1 MRRSA
6 WILYVSV
13 TVAVAVA
20 YFLVPTT
27 ALSKLLLYNGIGL
40 SAVVAGVV
48 GIRRNRPEHATAWKF
63 VVAGQASFLFADVL
77 YYVLEALSDEVPFP
91 SPADAFYLGMY
102 PLVITGL
109 LLVVR
114 RIRPGRDWAA
124 LLDAGIVTVG
134 AFGVL
139 GILVMDTYLQ
149 DATLSFGGQAISIA
163 YPVMDVALIAVAM
176 RVMSAVHLRHASL
189 ALMSAGLVSLMIAD
203 TFYGVLNSAGTFE
216 TGGFADAFWLGFY
229 ILVGAA
235 ALHPAMG
242 RPMQTVDEN
251 LSRFSRVRMA
261 LLCAVTLS
269 LPTIDL
275 IWGEPFDKILTA
287 LLSMAMFLL
296 VLARVV
302 GLMSL
307 VQRNELQARHD
318 AMHDSLTGLANR
330 VLFSE
335 RVAHSVSGNDPGVVS
350 VLFVDLDDFKTINDS
365 LGHRAGDDLLMA
377 VAARLQT
384 CVRDRD
390 LVARLSGDEFAVLL
404 DSAVDRQ
411 DAVAV
416 AERLQDALRAPIEIE
431 GREVLVS
438 ASVGIA
444 VENRAD
450 IARPEVLL
458 QAADVAMYR
467 AKSKGK
473 GRFEIFEEAMY
484 QEAID
489 RLDLKG
495 DLQVALERAQLKLF
509 YQPIV
514 DMSDERITSVEAL
527 LRWQHP
533 ERGLVTPDTFIPLA
547 EQTGLIVPIGRWVL
561 REACSQVMR
570 WRRDHPDTAPRGVSV
585 NLSAR
590 QMYDPRLIED
600 VFDALADS
608 GMEPSNL
615 TLEITESML
624 IGESDQAMQV
634 LERLRAMSVK
644 IAIDDFGTGYSSL
657 SYLRRFPVTS
667 IKIDR
672 SFVAEMQGSSTSEA
686 LVRAVIDLAHVLE
699 LDTVAEGIEE
709 RDQAATLSSL
719 RCNLGQGYLFSRPLP
734 AVELEG
740 LIRPAAPAPGPV
752 RPNRPLEVVVHD
764 GHEHLADLTAD
775 LASLHADLDL
785 PLTARMRWLQ
795 TWAEVCEDWT
805 PASIVVRE
813 QGGYVQGAALLAQRD
828 AGGVRQVVAMGHDLM
843 ASTRLP
849 VRSDR
854 AAKALATG
862 IVDHLATSGDPWVLD
877 LRQLPESSPVARL
890 LAQRLPNAQLAAD
903 LFVPRVDL
911 RAAGS
916 AEALLSK
923 NMTRQLRKARNR
935 IETDGLD
942 LSISFAR
949 TEAEIRLL
957 LPQLERI
964 HVERDHCSGRTS
976 DLDDPVIG
984 ELWRRLVLNHA
995 ASGQV
1000 EVATLSLDGTIVA
1013 FVITFID
1020 HSAHRVFDGHFSTDY
1035 ARYSPGRLVE
1045 FAVLERAFADPEI
1058 RELDW
1063 MAGVAA
1069 EKLLVANASHGRT
1082 RLAAASPLLAG
1093 SRRAG

>member
-1 MRRSA
+1 
-6 WILYVSV
+6 
-13 TVAVAVA
+13 
-20 YFLVPTT
+20 
-27 ALSKLLLYNGIGL
+27 
-40 SAVVAGVV
+40 
-48 GIRRNRPEHATAWKF
+48 
-63 VVAGQASFLFADVL
+63 
-77 YYVLEALSDEVPFP
+77 
-91 SPADAFYLGMY
+91 
-102 PLVITGL
+102 
-109 LLVVR
+109 
-114 RIRPGRDWAA
+114 
-124 LLDAGIVTVG
+124 
-134 AFGVL
+134 
-139 GILVMDTYLQ
+139 MDSYLQ
-149 DATLSFGGQAISIA
+149 DVTLTLGGRVISIA
-163 YPVMDVALIAVAM
+163 YPVMDVALVAVAV
-176 RVMSAVHLRHASL
+176 RLMSVVHLRHPSF
-189 ALMSAGLVSLMIAD
+189 ALMSSGLISLLIAD

-229 ILVGAA
+229 ILIGTA

-242 RPMQTVDEN
+242 RPMQTVDVN
-251 LSRFSRVRMA
+251 ISRFSRVRIA

-275 IWGEPFDKILTA
+275 IWGKPFDKLLTA

-296 VLARVV
+296 VLGRVV
-302 GLMSL
+302 GLMGL
-307 VQRNELQARHD
+307 VQANERQARHD

-335 RVAHSVSGNDPGVVS
+335 RVAHSVGGDRPGVVS

-365 LGHRAGDDLLMA
+365 LGHRAGDELLMT
-377 VAARLQT
+377 VAERLQA

-411 DAVAV
+411 DAIAV
-416 AERLQDALRAPIEIE
+416 AERLQEALRAPIDIE
-431 GREVLVS
+431 GREVLIS

-450 IARPEVLL
+450 IARPDVLL

-473 GRFEIFEEAMY
+473 GRFEFFEQEMY

-495 DLQVALERAQLKLF
+495 DLQVALERAQLKVF

-514 DMSDERITSVEAL
+514 DMASEKITSVEAL

-533 ERGLVTPDTFIPLA
+533 ERGMVTPDKFIPLA

-570 WRRDHPDTAPRGVSV
+570 WRRDHPETAPRGVSV

-590 QMYDPRLIED
+590 QMYDPHLIED
-600 VFDALADS
+600 VFDALSES

-624 IGESDQAMQV
+624 IEESEQAMQV
-634 LERLRAMSVK
+634 LERLRAMRVK

-672 SFVAEMQGSSTSEA
+672 SFVAEMHGSSTSEA

-699 LDTVAEGIEE
+699 LDTVAEGIEQ
-709 RDQAATLSSL
+709 RDQATTLSSL

-734 AVELEG
+734 AGELEG
-740 LIRPAAPAPGPV
+740 LIRPETPAASAPRRANV
-752 RPNRPLEVVVHD
+752 PLEVVVHE
-764 GHEHLADLTAD
+764 GREHLADLTAD
-775 LASLHADLDL
+775 LAELHADLEL

-795 TWAEVCEDWT
+795 TWADVREDWT
-805 PASIVVRE
+805 PLSIVVRE
-813 QGGYVQGAALLAQRD
+813 RGGHVHGAALLAYHD
-828 AGGVRQVVAMGHDLM
+828 TGSYRQVVAMGHDLM
-843 ASTRLP
+843 ASTRLAT
-849 VRSDR
+849 RSER

-862 IVDHLATSGDPWVLD
+862 IVDQLATVDEPWCLE
-877 LRQLPESSPVARL
+877 LRQLPESTPVGRL
-890 LAQRLPNAQLAAD
+890 LAQRLPNAQLASD
-903 LFVPRVDL
+903 LFVPKVDL
-911 RAAGS
+911 RVASS
-916 AEALLSK
+916 ADGLLSK

-935 IETDGLD
+935 IETDGLEMN
-942 LSISFAR
+942 ISFAR
-949 TEAEIRLL
+949 TEPEIRVL
-957 LPQLERI
+957 LPHLEQI
-964 HVERDHCSGRTS
+964 HDERDHASGRSS

-995 ASGQV
+995 KSGQV
-1000 EVATLSLDGTIVA
+1000 EVATLSLDETIVA
-1013 FVITFID
+1013 FVITFVD
-1020 HSAHRVFDGHFSTDY
+1020 HSAHRVFDGHFSTDH

-1045 FAVLERAFADPEI
+1045 FAVLERAFADPNVT
-1058 RELDW
+1058 ELDW

-1069 EKLLVANASHGRT
+1069 EKLLVSNASVSRT
-1082 RLAAASPLLAG
+1082 KLHAG
-1093 SRRAG
+1093 SRLTAAVRSDAVATKR